1 MPTLSLNG
9 FLNSAVTD
17 NISGL
22 RAQIADRAQEATTG
36 FQADLVG
43 HLKGRI
49 DQALLGD
56 QAIKDNADD
65 QARLELREIRL
76 SITTTAMASAHDL
89 SEGIQLAMQGAI
101 GVRDDSAQ
109 DLVAS
114 DAKNAL
120 NDVLSRLGAR
130 HGERFMFSGDATA
143 TPPFADADVLLSDLR
158 TIALGA
164 ADETDFA
171 AQVET
176 YFDDPAGGFQTNF
189 YQGAQTAS
197 DPDSVLAN
205 QSGFANIFQ
214 GLAIVA
220 LAGSGEGVPYA
231 RAGTPALEQALER
244 LEGGRTALVNTQ
256 ADVGLRLA
264 SIESEKSVLAR
275 EETLLTKAFSDLAG
289 KDQYEAATQLKELEA
304 NLEASYLL
312 TSRLSNLSLLNY
324 LR

>member
-1 MPTLSLNG
+1 MTSLSLNG
-9 FLNSAVTD
+9 FLNSAVTGS
-17 NISGL
+17 ISGL
-22 RAQIADRAQEATTG
+22 RTQIADRAQEATTG
-36 FQADLVG
+36 LQADLVG

-56 QAIKDNADD
+56 QAIKGNADD

-76 SITTTAMASAHDL
+76 TITTTAMESVHDITAGL
-89 SEGIQLAMQGAI
+89 QIAMQDAI
-101 GVRDDSAQ
+101 GQAGDRAQ

-130 HGERFMFSGDATA
+130 HGERFLFSGDATA
-143 TPPFADADVLLSDLR
+143 TRPFADAEVLLDDIRAIS
-158 TIALGA
+158 AGA
-164 ADETDFA
+164 TDEADFA

-197 DPDSVLAN
+197 DSDSVLSN
-205 QSGFANIFQ
+205 QSGFADIFQ
-214 GLAIVA
+214 GLAILA
-220 LAGSGEGVPYA
+220 LAGSDEGIPFA
-231 RAGTPALEQALER
+231 RGDAPAMEQALQR
-244 LEGGRTALVNTQ
+244 MEGGRTAIVDAQ
-256 ADVGLRLA
+256 ASVGLQLA
-264 SIESEKSVLAR
+264 SIESEKSLLAR
-275 EETLLTKAFSDLAG
+275 EETLLHKAFTDLAG
-289 KDQYEAATQLKELEA
+289 KDQYEAATQLKVLEA

>member
-1 MPTLSLNG
+1 MTALSLNG
-9 FLNSAVTD
+9 FLNSAVTG
-17 NISGL
+17 NIAGL

-36 FQADLVG
+36 LQADLVS
-43 HLKGRI
+43 HLKGRV

-65 QARLELREIRL
+65 QARLGLREIRL
-76 SITTTAMASAHDL
+76 SITTTSMASVHDL
-89 SEGIQLAMQGAI
+89 TAGLQLAMQDAI
-101 GVRDDSAQ
+101 GTDENRAQ
-109 DLVAS
+109 DLVS
-114 DAKNAL
+114 MDAKNAL

-130 HGERFMFSGDATA
+130 HGERFLFSGDATA
-143 TPPFADADVLLSDLR
+143 TPPFGDADVLLDDIR
-158 TIALGA
+158 AIAAGA
-164 ADETDFA
+164 VDEADFA

-214 GLAIVA
+214 GLAILA
-220 LAGSGEGVPYA
+220 LAGSSDGVPFA
-231 RAGTPALEQALER
+231 RGDTPAMEQALER
-244 LEGGRTALVNTQ
+244 LEGGRTSIVDAQ
-256 ADVGLRLA
+256 ASVGLQLA
-264 SIESEKSVLAR
+264 SIESEKSLLER
-275 EETLLTKAFSDLAG
+275 EETLLTKAFTDLAG

-312 TSRLSNLSLLNY
+312 TSRLSNLSLLNF